1 MKKWRID
8 KVVGKE
14 MEVVPFS
21 VQKGTSW
28 IEGTRRKKAE
38 LRMK

>member
-8 KVVGKE
+8 IEVGKE

-28 IEGTRRKKAE
+28 KGEE
-38 LRMK
+38 